1 MMGTRERILEVA
13 AALFAERGY
22 AATSVRDIAAEL
34 GIANPSLYHHF
45 KSKSDL
51 LIELLKEPLRR
62 VEIVLAEAEQLTG
75 EARTRR
81 ILEGFLESLEVHSG
95 IVLTVSRDTTEIPES
110 LRQVALDMRPYITA
124 LMAEATANDNRDLRI
139 MMAIGAVDGVVK
151 GLTMNPKSGARFV
164 EEFRNQ
170 RNFIIDTI
178 LKILR

>member
-1 MMGTRERILEVA
+1 MKTRERILEVA

-34 GIANPSLYHHF
+34 GIANPSLYYHF

-51 LIELLKEPLRR
+51 LIELLKEPLQR
-62 VEIVLAEAEQLTG
+62 VELAIAEAELLSG

-95 IVLTVSRDTTEIPES
+95 ILLTLSRDTNEIPEIH
-110 LRQVALDMRPYITA
+110 RQAALDRQPYITS
-124 LMAEATANDNRDLRI
+124 LLAEATAEDNRDLRI
-139 MMAIGAVDGVVK
+139 MMAIGAVDGIVK
-151 GLTMNPKSGARFV
+151 GLTTTSATSAAFV
-164 EEFRNQ
+164 EQFRNQ
-170 RNFIIDTI
+170 RTFIIDTI

>member
-1 MMGTRERILEVA
+1 MGTRERILEVA

-51 LIELLKEPLRR
+51 LLELLKEPLRR
-62 VEIVLAEAEQLTG
+62 MEMVLAEAEQLTG

-95 IVLTVSRDTTEIPES
+95 IVLTVSRDTNEIPES
-110 LRQVALDMRPYITA
+110 LRQVALEMRPHITS
-124 LMAEATANDNRDLRI
+124 LLAEATAEDDRDLRI

-151 GLTMNPKSGARFV
+151 RLTMGSEDEAGFV
-164 EEFRNQ
+164 EQFQKQ
-170 RNFIIDTI
+170 RSFIIDTI